1 MQKIIINKKVHHITG
16 GIILSNKTVS
26 LTTLR
31 IPSHVRSFSCQQCGS
46 CCLEK
51 WRIEIDPA
59 TYNQVA
65 AIYQSQQQDNVFHEL
80 MTKDDQGK
88 SYMKFSNGR
97 CAALTPENLCIFQK
111 NLGEEYLSDTCKVY
125 PRRIFASSRGIEF
138 ALTFSCPA
146 ALQVLLNPEP
156 ITIHTEEAS
165 QSTFHFMR
173 PRNFLCYVPENAAP
187 SSWSFYYYQVEPL
200 LLAVLQSRT
209 TTIEQRLLQLG
220 ALFTRLQA
228 ITPSPN
234 WFEAIPKELHY
245 IPVPPERKEKAT
257 VLFRQLLL
265 VYAKSAPP
273 FANTLAYL
281 LHHWD
286 PISTTTPLTQ
296 YIAKTK
302 ESLEQ
307 LQFPQKAYW
316 SAEKTYWQ
324 TTQASWEHILENYFA
339 NFVLG
344 KFFFFQSWQ
353 EAYLRMVT
361 LYGFIKFLSISY
373 AHILNKPVGPDIL
386 LPVIQE
392 IDQSLNHSNTF
403 FQKLSERINNQPLAV
418 QTDVALTLSQI

>member
-1 MQKIIINKKVHHITG
+1 M
-16 GIILSNKTVS
+16 
-26 LTTLR
+26 
-31 IPSHVRSFSCQQCGS
+31 
-46 CCLEK
+46 
-51 WRIEIDPA
+51 
-59 TYNQVA
+59 Y
-65 AIYQSQQQDNVFHEL
+65 
-80 MTKDDQGK
+80 
-88 SYMKFSNGR
+88 
-97 CAALTPENLCIFQK
+97 
-111 NLGEEYLSDTCKVY
+111 SDTDG
-125 PRRIFASSRGIEF
+125 FDSSKPCYGWG
-138 ALTFSCPA
+138 T
-146 ALQVLLNPEP
+146 
-156 ITIHTEEAS
+156 

-209 TTIEQRLLQLG
+209 TTIEQRLLQQRSVC
-220 ALFTRLQA
+220 RLQA
-228 ITPSPN
+228 ITPNPN
-234 WFEAIPKELHY
+234 WIEAIPKELHY

-273 FANTLAYL
+273 LPI
-281 LHHWD
+281 HW
-286 PISTTTPLTQ
+286 PIYCTIGTPSQRPRPLPN
-296 YIAKTK
+296 I
-302 ESLEQ
+302 SLKQ
-307 LQFPQKAYW
+307 KNRLSSFNSSKAYW

-344 KFFFFQSWQ
+344 KIFLFQSWQ

-403 FQKLSERINNQPLAV
+403 FKVVRAHK
-418 QTDVALTLSQI
+418 